1 MTDED
6 TQIKP
11 AAPEQAT
18 VDVTV
23 VVPTR
28 NAEETIRPCLSAI
41 RANRPREII
50 VVDGR
55 SRDRTVKIAR
65 EYADQILSDEG
76 KGVAQ
81 ARQMGAEAA
90 RSPYVAFVDVDIEL
104 PDDALRVLL
113 AEAKEKGADAV
124 QADLRSVDAGD
135 YWSRALAAHHNR
147 GRSRNWIGLVA
158 TVFRREVV
166 LQHPFDP
173 SFRSGEDIEIRHRL
187 QRAGAKT
194 GISDK
199 VVVQHKFEAGFRFA
213 LGQWLADGA
222 GLGRMVRKY
231 GWSMATLLAIPAGG
245 AVLGLIRSLRRG
257 AIFIPYYL
265 GYLVFN
271 YVGIVEGLL
280 DSRVRPFRQSR
291 R

>member
-1 MTDED
+1 
-6 TQIKP
+6 
-11 AAPEQAT
+11 

-23 VVPTR
+23 VVPAR
-28 NAEETIRPCLSAI
+28 NAEETIVPCLSAI
-41 RANRPREII
+41 RRNEPREII
-50 VVDGR
+50 VVDGM
-55 SRDRTVKIAR
+55 SRERTVEVAKR
-65 EYADQILSDEG
+65 DADRILSDEG

-81 ARQMGAEAA
+81 ARQLGAEAA
-90 RSPYVAFVDVDIEL
+90 QTPYVAFVDVDIEL
-104 PDDALRVLL
+104 PDNALSVLL
-113 AEAKEKGADAV
+113 AEVKEKGADAI
-124 QADLRSVDAGD
+124 QADLRSLDAGD

-166 LQHPFDP
+166 LEHPFDE

-187 QRAGAKT
+187 QQAGAKT

-199 VVVQHKFEAGFRFA
+199 VVVQHKFEAGFKFA

-222 GLGRMVRKY
+222 GMGRMVRKY
-231 GWSMATLLAIPAGG
+231 GWSMATLLAVPAGG
-245 AVLGLIRSLRRG
+245 AVLGVLRSLRQG
-257 AIFIPYYL
+257 AMFIPYYL

-280 DSRVRPFRQSR
+280 DSRVRPFRPHQR
-291 R
+291 

>member
-1 MTDED
+1 MDED

-11 AAPEQAT
+11 AAPEEGA
-18 VDVTV
+18 VEVSV
-23 VVPTR
+23 VVPAR
-28 NAEETIRPCLSAI
+28 NAEATIVPCLTAI
-41 RANRPREII
+41 RANQPREVI

-55 SRDRTVKIAR
+55 SGDRTVEVAR
-65 EYADQILSDEG
+65 EYADQVLSDEG

-90 RSPYVAFVDVDIEL
+90 QTPYVAFVDVDIEL
-104 PDDALRVLL
+104 PDNALRVLL
-113 AEAKEKGADAV
+113 AEVKEKGADAI
-124 QADLRSVDAGD
+124 QADLRSLDAGD

-147 GRSRNWIGLVA
+147 GRSRNWIGLSA
-158 TVFRREVV
+158 TVFRRDVV
-166 LQHPFDP
+166 LRHPFDA
-173 SFRSGEDIEIRHRL
+173 SFRSGEDIEIRYRL
-187 QRAGAKT
+187 KRAGAKT

-199 VVVQHKFEAGFRFA
+199 VVVQHKFEAGFKFA

-231 GWSMATLLAIPAGG
+231 GWSMATLLVVPAGG
-245 AVLGLIRSLRRG
+245 TALGLLRSLRRD
-257 AIFIPYYL
+257 AMFIPYYL

-280 DSRVRPFRQSR
+280 DSRVRPLRPRQR
-291 R
+291 